1 MSEQLFEGGASSP
14 SAFPVRSLASQS
26 LNKGG
31 GQEAVL
37 LTVNG
42 KLRGRRARQLG
53 NALED
58 LADEGVRRVV
68 LDLRQVGS
76 LDSLAAFSLE
86 TGLDRGLRI
95 YLVVQQ
101 GFGFDGFFR
110 GRNLLRRCSVHND
123 LEQAIATVRQ
133 IVDSGVMGALALV

>member
-1 MSEQLFEGGASSP
+1 MSEVLFEGGSSSP
-14 SAFPVRSLASQS
+14 SAFPIRSLAGSAGRQCS
-26 LNKGG
+26 
-31 GQEAVL
+31 L

-58 LADEGVRRVV
+58 LADEGVQRVV
-68 LDLRQVGS
+68 LDLRAVGS

-95 YLVVQQ
+95 YLVVQP

-110 GRNLLRRCSVHND
+110 GRNLLRRCSVHHD

-133 IVDSGVMGALALV
+133 IVDSGVMGGSLALV

>member
-1 MSEQLFEGGASSP
+1 MSDELFEGGASSSP
-14 SAFPVRSLASQS
+14 SAFPIRSLAS
-26 LNKGG
+26 GG

-37 LTVNG
+37 LTVRG

-53 NALED
+53 EALED

-68 LDLRQVGS
+68 LDLREVGS

-86 TGLDRGLRI
+86 TGLERGLRI
-95 YLVVQQ
+95 YLVIQR
-101 GFGFDGFFR
+101 GFGFDGFFQ
-110 GRNLLRRCSVHND
+110 GRNLLRRCSVHRD

-133 IVDSGVMGALALV
+133 IVDRGVMGGALALV